1 MVRLLFRDAVAR
13 VSVNGKAT
21 STFRIQQGV
30 RQGCPLAPYL
40 FLIVSEILNHNIKK
54 ETQQGCIKGID
65 LPRAIEPQTI
75 AQFADDTSLSIA
87 HDVHLTNL
95 L

>member
-21 STFRIQQGV
+21 STFPIQQGV